1 MVFSTKI
8 QEKIN
13 VLFSDDDAMREKL
26 LVGNDDAIREIAYIS
41 QKGIK
46 AEDIVVAFE
55 SDNRDAITEIYNNA
69 KKMIELQKL
78 YRELC
83 LEFYKK
89 SEKVSDELNSVDY
102 QARKF

>member
-1 MVFSTKI
+1 MVFSTKM

-13 VLFSDDDAMREKL
+13 ALFAADDVMREKL
-26 LVGNDDAIREIAYIS
+26 LAGDDDAIREIACIS